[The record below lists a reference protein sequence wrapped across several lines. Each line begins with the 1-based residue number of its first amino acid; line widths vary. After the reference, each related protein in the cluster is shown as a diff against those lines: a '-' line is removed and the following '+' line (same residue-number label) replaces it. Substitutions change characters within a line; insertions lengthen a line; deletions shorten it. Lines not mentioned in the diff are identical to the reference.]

1 MIPDKKT
8 YTKTE
13 ISQKLGVQ
21 TYIITLWEKQ
31 FGIQTTINNGEEHYS
46 DLDAARLN
54 SIKELL
60 YEKGYSITAAKQ
72 FLEKFPMA
80 HESGIIAASP
90 LLFESSK
97 TLVATP
103 SQPHNDKL
111 ISQLLHL
118 KQQLLKLQEI
128 L

>member
-1 MIPDKKT
+1 MQEQKT
-8 YTKTE
+8 YTKAE

-21 TYIITLWEKQ
+21 SYIVTLWEKQ
-31 FGIQTTINNGEEHYS
+31 FGIQTTISNGEEHYS
-46 DLDAARLN
+46 ELDAARLN

-72 FLEKFPMA
+72 FLQEFPMA

-97 TLVATP
+97 SSKIHHSNDSILNELL
-103 SQPHNDKL
+103 QIRDKL
-111 ISQLLHL
+111 M
-118 KQQLLKLQEI
+118 KLRELI
-128 L
+128 K

>member
-1 MIPDKKT
+1 MIPDQKT
-8 YTKTE
+8 YTKAE

-21 TYIITLWEKQ
+21 SYIITLWEKQ
-31 FGIQTTINNGEEHYS
+31 FGIQTTISNGEEHYS

-90 LLFESSK
+90 LLFESNKSSK
-97 TLVATP
+97 APLSNDSLLTELLLMK
-103 SQPHNDKL
+103 DKL
-111 ISQLLHL
+111 M
-118 KQQLLKLQEI
+118 KLRELI
-128 L
+128 K